1 MFSAEGAVFAA
12 LHSGSAQNSA
22 QDGARFRGWLKAW
35 QAETG
40 HRLEL

>member
-12 LHSGSAQNSA
+12 LHSGSAQTDSK
-22 QDGARFRGWLKAW
+22 DGAGFRGWLKAW